1 MPHEGETV
9 EGPVLDRRRLPAT
22 RKPASHV
29 LALFM
34 FTDEQMLEK
43 RLKAATPCHF
53 FAGPARLRW
62 GKTIIT
68 RRWRIMRSVISRIQK
83 KPSQGPVS

>member
-22 RKPASHV
+22 REPVSHV
-29 LALFM
+29 LALSM

-43 RLKAATPCHF
+43 RLKTATPCHF
-53 FAGPARLRW
+53 FTSQARLNW
-62 GKTIIT
+62 GKPVTT
-68 RRWRIMRSVISRIQK
+68 RRSRIMRSDMSHIRGH
-83 KPSQGPVS
+83 PSQDPLS